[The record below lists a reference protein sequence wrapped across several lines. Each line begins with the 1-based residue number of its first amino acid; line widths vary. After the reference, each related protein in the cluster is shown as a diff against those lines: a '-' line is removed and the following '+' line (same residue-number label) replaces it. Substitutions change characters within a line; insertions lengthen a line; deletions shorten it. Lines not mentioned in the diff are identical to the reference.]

1 MRKRLVFILGCV
13 LVTTSLFAQAEERK
27 KVVIRPAQNGYRMPM
42 VWKDGEGYEV
52 IVSDFA
58 GKRTFLGVST
68 LELSAELRDHFGV
81 AKDSGVM
88 VSTVSADS
96 PAAKAGLKA
105 GDIITALDGKKVES
119 PGSLSRAVR
128 DKKQGDQVRVDF
140 RRNGTNQ
147 HAFVT
152 LAEREGIEIP
162 AFTFNSDSIREPIA
176 IAGEAVKEIETY
188 FSSPEWK
195 AKVESLQDCTRVQSR
210 VKDLEKRLA
219 DLEKRLNQK

>member
-1 MRKRLVFILGCV
+1 MRNRLAFILGCV

-27 KVVIRPAQNGYRMPM
+27 KVLIRPAQGDSTMPM

-52 IVSDFA
+52 FVG

-88 VSTVSADS
+88 ISSVSTDS

-105 GDIITALDGKKVES
+105 GDIITSVDGKKVDS
-119 PGSLSRAVR
+119 PRSLSRAIR

-140 RRNGTNQ
+140 RRNATNQ
-147 HAFVT
+147 HAFAT

-162 AFTFNSDSIREPIA
+162 AFSFDTDSIREPIA